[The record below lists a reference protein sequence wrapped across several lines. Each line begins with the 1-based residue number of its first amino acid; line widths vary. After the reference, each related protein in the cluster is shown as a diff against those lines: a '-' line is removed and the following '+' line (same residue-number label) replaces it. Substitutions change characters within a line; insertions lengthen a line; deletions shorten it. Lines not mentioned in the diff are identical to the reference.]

1 MNILITGGTR
11 GIGRACVE
19 RFASDG
25 HRVAFLYRSRED
37 LAAGLE
43 KETGAVAIRAD
54 LSDPSA
60 AVSAAEQAQTL
71 LGDIDVLINNAGISQ
86 IRLFTDIT
94 DADWK
99 QMLDTNLSGAFYITR
114 TVLPGMI
121 RKKSGRIIQ
130 IGSMWGKVGASC
142 EVHYSAAKA
151 ALRGMTLALAKEVGP
166 SGITVNCIE
175 PGVILTDMNRE
186 LDAATMK
193 SLCDETPL
201 GRCGTPEEVAA
212 LAAFLA
218 SDEAGFITGQTIGI
232 DGGYAI

>member
-11 GIGRACVE
+11 GIGRACVK

-43 KETGAVAIRAD
+43 KKTGAVAIRAD

-60 AVSAAEQAQTL
+60 AVSAAEQAQAL
-71 LGDIDVLINNAGISQ
+71 LGDIDVLVNNAGISQ

-186 LDAATMK
+186 LDAETMR
-193 SLCDETPL
+193 SLCNETPL

>member
-25 HRVAFLYRSRED
+25 HRVAFLYRSRDD

-60 AVSAAEQAQTL
+60 AVSAAEQAQAL
-71 LGDIDVLINNAGISQ
+71 LGDIDVLV
-86 IRLFTDIT
+86 

-114 TVLPGMI
+114 TVLSCMI

>member
-1 MNILITGGTR
+1 MKILITGGTR
-11 GIGRACVE
+11 GIGRACVK

-25 HRVAFLYRSRED
+25 HQVVFLYRSRDD
-37 LAAGLE
+37 LATALE

-54 LSDPSA
+54 LSDPST
-60 AVSAAEQAQTL
+60 AVAAAEQAQTL
-71 LGDIDVLINNAGISQ
+71 LGDIDVLMNNAGISQ

-130 IGSMWGKVGASC
+130 IGSMWGKTGASC

-151 ALRGMTLALAKEVGP
+151 ALRGMTMALAKEVGP

-175 PGVILTDMNRE
+175 PGVILTDMNQS
-186 LDAATMK
+186 LDAETLRC
-193 SLCDETPL
+193 LCDETPL

-218 SDEAGFITGQTIGI
+218 SDEAGFITGQIIGI